1 MDPLSNTLIQ
11 LGVAGGALAV
21 LRWFAG
27 RVLDLLERRVN
38 GMAEAVA
45 RMEPKVDEIHAA
57 VTGPCV
63 RLHCPDRDP
72 PGDAA

>member
-27 RVLDLLERRVN
+27 RVLDLLERRVE
-38 GMAEAVA
+38 GMASAVA
-45 RMEPKVDEIHAA
+45 RMEPKLDEIHAA
-57 VTGPCV
+57 VVPQPLKLYESEPEDV
-63 RLHCPDRDP
+63 
-72 PGDAA
+72 A